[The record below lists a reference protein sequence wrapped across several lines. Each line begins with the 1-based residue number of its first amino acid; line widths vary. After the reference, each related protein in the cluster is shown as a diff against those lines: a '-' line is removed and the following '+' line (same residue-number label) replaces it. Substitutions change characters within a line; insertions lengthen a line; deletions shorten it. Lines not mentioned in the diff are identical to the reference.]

1 MAYKFPCEPVGS
13 PFSPPGSYGFIML
26 RSSLL
31 QNSIN
36 MMERYGVKGVV
47 ENLREL
53 LFRDGQE
60 VEKIDESQLP
70 WNMFPD
76 VKNPVRRPDKYFQMI
91 TDRSWESILVLIR
104 EVDSRVADYVDSRI
118 NSGAR
123 GGNNNPE
130 GLGGNNH
137 RVSQESVNND
147 NVIIDTKLNT
157 QKQGNS
163 RAYTLNRLSREAPEL
178 FEKVLNK
185 ELSANAAAIEAG
197 FRKKQTPI
205 EIIKFNWR
213 KLNEVERNEF
223 LSWISE
229 V

>member
-13 PFSPPGSYGFIML
+13 PFSPPGTYGFVML

-53 LFRDGQE
+53 LFRDGKR
-60 VEKIDESQLP
+60 VDDDSQLP
-70 WNMFPD
+70 WNLFPD
-76 VKNPVRRPDKYFQMI
+76 MKNPVRRPDKYFQMI

-104 EVDSRVADYVDSRI
+104 EVDSEVAGEVLSRI
-118 NSGAR
+118 HSGTR
-123 GGNNNPE
+123 GGNNNPQ
-130 GLGGNNH
+130 GLGFPG
-137 RVSQESVNND
+137 VSRRQVNGD
-147 NVIIDTKLNT
+147 NVTMTSDSDTKDR
-157 QKQGNS
+157 GNS
-163 RAYTLNRLSREAPEL
+163 RAYTLNRLRREAPEL
-178 FEKVLNK
+178 FDKVLNK

-205 EIIKFNWR
+205 EIIKFNWK